1 MFGRTEKTSNFK
13 PFFGREEG
21 FPGILAF
28 QFSHGKFAAW
38 EQGGHLHNSE
48 SFSEKKTKWPQT
60 DWLIHR
66 SGFPFLGVHSQF
78 QGET

>member
-13 PFFGREEG
+13 PFFGQEEG

-28 QFSHGKFAAW
+28 QFSHGKLVAW

-48 SFSEKKTKWPQT
+48 SFSEKKQS
-60 DWLIHR
+60 DHRLID
-66 SGFPFLGVHSQF
+66 
-78 QGET
+78 